1 MDDPDAVARIAVVS
15 RLLAMCPHMKQRWQ
29 EVRTD
34 DDEEPLEYMQA
45 ASLAEVVVE
54 AFQAGDAGC
63 VKALFEEVEVV
74 LGSGTSD
81 QRELVIVGFLED
93 LQGALGW
100 AGFEVNAMEQWLGP
114 QARESWIELIKMWA
128 GIRRKKASGELPRGP
143 FDASHPQIND
153 PALRRIFRQ
162 VYRPPQQADDR

>member
-1 MDDPDAVARIAVVS
+1 MDDADAVARIAVVS

-34 DDEEPLEYMQA
+34 DDEEPLAYIQA

-54 AFQAGDAGC
+54 AFQAGDTEC
-63 VKALFEEVEVV
+63 FKALFEEVEDVI
-74 LGSGTSD
+74 GSGTSD

-100 AGFEVNAMEQWLGP
+100 AGLELNAMERWLGP
-114 QARESWIELIKMWA
+114 QARDSWIELIEMWA
-128 GIRRKKASGELPRGP
+128 EIRRKKASGELPPGP
-143 FDASHPQIND
+143 FEGSQPEIKD
-153 PALRRIFRQ
+153 PTLRRIFRQ
-162 VYRPPQQADDR
+162 VNRPPERHVQ